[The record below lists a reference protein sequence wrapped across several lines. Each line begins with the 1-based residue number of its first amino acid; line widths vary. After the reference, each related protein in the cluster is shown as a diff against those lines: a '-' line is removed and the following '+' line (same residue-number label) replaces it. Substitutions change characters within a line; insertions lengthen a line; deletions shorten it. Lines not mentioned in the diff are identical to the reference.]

1 MSPKVHIPCGIIS
14 GAIVYAITKSL
25 AFSVACCLANFV
37 FDVDHCLEYTLF
49 CIRHKEKPTLKRF
62 FSGEYFADKGTLC
75 VVFHG
80 YEYIL
85 LFLIATLLSFYTR
98 FAAVWLFAGILIGYS
113 EHMALDLI
121 GNDCSVKG
129 YSLIYRILVHFAI
142 SKICVKDV
150 DVQ

>member
-1 MSPKVHIPCGIIS
+1 MSPKIHISCGIAS

-25 AFSVACCLANFV
+25 NFSLSCCLANFV

-85 LFLIATLLSFYTR
+85 LFLIATLLNFYTR

-113 EHMALDLI
+113 EHMILDLI

-129 YSLIYRILVHFAI
+129 YSLIYRCLVKFDI
-142 SKICVKDV
+142 NIICKN
-150 DVQ
+150 